1 MGFISSGTSTTDI
14 KLDIHLTNY
23 GRGLVI
29 TGNVYSEISKFINE
43 KIKDRSHQLRLN
55 SNS

>member
-29 TGNVYSEISKFINE
+29 TGNVYSEISKFGLCDI
-43 KIKDRSHQLRLN
+43 DTDYG
-55 SNS
+55 